1 VHWAI
6 ERIESFARN
15 HNRRVI
21 GNKVGCHSVI
31 LPEFVHALNAST
43 RFCADGRSSRR
54 FSFSHSS
61 CSIVRRIIVQPHH
74 WQTAGYDMNVSLTEE
89 ELAFRDEI
97 RRFFRDEFPDDI
109 RQKQLESVHLERDDI
124 VRFQKLLFKKGWIAV
139 NWPVEY
145 GGTGWS
151 PVQKY
156 VFATELAEAN
166 APDIIPFGLSMVGPI
181 IYTFGSD
188 EQKQRFLPD
197 ILESNVWWCQGY
209 SEPGA
214 GSDLAS
220 LKTRA
225 EFSGDHYVVN
235 GTKTWTTLGHL
246 ADWIFC
252 LVRTNSDVA
261 RRQEGISFMLIDID
275 TPGVTVKP
283 IITIEGDREVNEV
296 HFENVKVPVENL
308 VGEEGKGWTYGKVLL
323 QHERTGTAGVARS
336 KYRLK
341 KLRAQASQSIR
352 GATPL
357 NEDGSFMRKLAA
369 TEVDLKALE
378 FTELR
383 TLAAVASGKA
393 PGPESSI
400 LKFKGT
406 ELQQAID
413 ALYVEAAGYYAL
425 PYVPDQ
431 YILGFDDAD
440 RVGHDA
446 ETRTSLRYFNF
457 RKASI
462 YGGSNEIQKN
472 IIAKHVLGL

>member
-1 VHWAI
+1 
-6 ERIESFARN
+6 
-15 HNRRVI
+15 
-21 GNKVGCHSVI
+21 
-31 LPEFVHALNAST
+31 
-43 RFCADGRSSRR
+43 
-54 FSFSHSS
+54 
-61 CSIVRRIIVQPHH
+61 
-74 WQTAGYDMNVSLTEE
+74 MNVNLSKDELT
-89 ELAFRDEI
+89 FRDEV
-97 RRFFRDEFPDDI
+97 RCFFRDELPADI
-109 RQKQLESVHLERDDI
+109 RRMQDEGIPLEREDI
-124 VRFQKLLFKKGWIAV
+124 VRFQKLLFRKGWIAV
-139 NWPVEY
+139 NWPEEY
-145 GGTGWS
+145 GGTGWT

-156 VFATELAEAN
+156 IFATELAAAN
-166 APDIIPFGLSMVGPI
+166 APDVIPFGLGMVGPI
-181 IYTFGSD
+181 IYTFGND
-188 EQKQRFLPD
+188 EQKQRFLPE

-220 LKTRA
+220 LKTSA
-225 EFSGDHYVVN
+225 EYSGDHYVVN
-235 GTKTWTTLGHL
+235 GTKTWTTLAHF

-261 RRQEGISFMLIDID
+261 RRQEGISFILIDMS
-275 TPGVTVKP
+275 TPGVSVKP

-296 HFENVKVPVENL
+296 HFENVKVPVDNL
-308 VGEEGKGWTYGKVLL
+308 IGEEGKGWTYGKVLL

-336 KYRLK
+336 KHRLK
-341 KLRAQASQSIR
+341 NLRAQAAEQIR
-352 GATPL
+352 GAAPL
-357 NEDGSFMRKLAA
+357 QRDGSFMRKLAA
-369 TEVDLKALE
+369 TEVELKALE

-383 TLAAVASGKA
+383 TLSAVAAGNA

-431 YILGFDDAD
+431 YSLDSDDSD
-440 RVGHDA
+440 RIGYGA
-446 ETRTSLRYFNF
+446 ETRSSLRYFNF

>member
-1 VHWAI
+1 LPELAAL
-6 ERIESFARN
+6 FF
-15 HNRRVI
+15 
-21 GNKVGCHSVI
+21 I
-31 LPEFVHALNAST
+31 LPINCCILW
-43 RFCADGRSSRR
+43 
-54 FSFSHSS
+54 
-61 CSIVRRIIVQPHH
+61 RRIVLAPGIR
-74 WQTAGYDMNVSLTEE
+74 MNVTFTAD
-89 ELAFRDEI
+89 ELAFRDEV
-97 RRFFRDEFPDDI
+97 RTFFREELPEDM
-109 RQKQLESVHLERDDI
+109 RQKQSQAVELSREDMI
-124 VRFQKLLFKKGWIAV
+124 RFQKCLHAKGWSGV

-151 PVQKY
+151 TIQKY
-156 VFATELAEAN
+156 IYATEMAAAN
-166 APDIIPFGLSMVGPI
+166 LPEPIPFGIGMVGPI
-181 IYTFGSD
+181 IYTFGSE

-225 EFSGDHYVVN
+225 NLDGGHYVVN
-235 GTKTWTTLGHL
+235 GSKTWTTLAQH

-252 LVRTNSDVA
+252 LVRTSSDVA
-261 RRQEGISFMLIDID
+261 RRQEGISFLLIDMQ

-283 IITIEGDREVNEV
+283 IITIEGDHEVNEV
-296 HFENVKVPVENL
+296 HFENVRVPRENL

-341 KLRAQASQSIR
+341 QLRRQAACSVR
-352 GATPL
+352 GGEPL
-357 NEDGSFMRKLAA
+357 AADRNFMRKIAA
-369 TEVDLKALE
+369 TEVELKALE

-383 TLAAVASGKA
+383 TLAAVSSGKA

-406 ELQQAID
+406 ELQQAVA
-413 ALYVEAAGYYAL
+413 ALYLEAAGYYAL

-431 YILGFDDAD
+431 YVLDFPEQD
-440 RVGHDA
+440 RVGEGA
-446 ETRTSLRYFNF
+446 ETKTSLRYFNF
-457 RKASI
+457 RKTSI